1 MKTRYAFLYFNICE
15 YKVLETYLRQMAKKG
30 WALDSIFGYIFIF
43 TKKKQPKHTYYV
55 DFNMSRDASKN
66 AQFHDMIEEYGYA
79 YVAGNSLLSVFGSD
93 EDMEIP
99 IRGDDEITY
108 QQLNKAGRWMNWGNL
123 IVGLLWIIIGLLSD
137 FQYYDHVVYRI
148 SLMSVGFTQILI
160 GMIWLSVSYPF
171 IQWRMFKKT
180 SFTLWSIQLRSYFV
194 ILCTCAFLCTLLLF
208 LPIVVFCSI
217 LILVSLLLLL
227 KSLWEASGKRLSR
240 IFAALF
246 ALILTCVLMG
256 SNLISAYYKAR
267 ANTTLEAMN
276 TMVKEYMVEQG
287 YQYEPGMTLTDNS
300 IIFSQ
305 KESSFMA
312 QEKTWLTRLY
322 LLEHSLWKEDVRKD
336 ILDQLGADAPHLQK
350 EQLGDM
356 QIYKNA
362 DTAIYVK
369 GDFIVYTYSEE
380 QKELSNEFVQA
391 LFAEAEKKSG

>member
-1 MKTRYAFLYFNICE
+1 
-15 YKVLETYLRQMAKKG
+15 
-30 WALDSIFGYIFIF
+30 
-43 TKKKQPKHTYYV
+43 
-55 DFNMSRDASKN
+55 
-66 AQFHDMIEEYGYA
+66 
-79 YVAGNSLLSVFGSD
+79 
-93 EDMEIP
+93 
-99 IRGDDEITY
+99 
-108 QQLNKAGRWMNWGNL
+108 
-123 IVGLLWIIIGLLSD
+123 
-137 FQYYDHVVYRI
+137 
-148 SLMSVGFTQILI
+148 MSVGFTQILI

-194 ILCTCAFLCTLLLF
+194 ILCTCAFFCTLLLF

-217 LILVSLLLLL
+217 LILLSLLLLL

-312 QEKTWLTRLY
+312 QEKTCLTRLY

-391 LFAEAEKKSG
+391 LFAEAVKKSG

>member
-1 MKTRYAFLYFNICE
+1 M
-15 YKVLETYLRQMAKKG
+15 
-30 WALDSIFGYIFIF
+30 
-43 TKKKQPKHTYYV
+43 
-55 DFNMSRDASKN
+55 
-66 AQFHDMIEEYGYA
+66 
-79 YVAGNSLLSVFGSD
+79 
-93 EDMEIP
+93 
-99 IRGDDEITY
+99 
-108 QQLNKAGRWMNWGNL
+108 
-123 IVGLLWIIIGLLSD
+123 
-137 FQYYDHVVYRI
+137 
-148 SLMSVGFTQILI
+148 
-160 GMIWLSVSYPF
+160 
-171 IQWRMFKKT
+171 
-180 SFTLWSIQLRSYFV
+180 
-194 ILCTCAFLCTLLLF
+194 
-208 LPIVVFCSI
+208 
-217 LILVSLLLLL
+217 LLL

-256 SNLISAYYKAR
+256 NNLISAYYKAR